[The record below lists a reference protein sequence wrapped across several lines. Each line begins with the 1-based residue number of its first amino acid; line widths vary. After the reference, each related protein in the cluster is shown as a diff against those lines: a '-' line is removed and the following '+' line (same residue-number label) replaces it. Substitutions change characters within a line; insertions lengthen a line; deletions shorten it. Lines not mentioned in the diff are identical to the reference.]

1 MISIPGVIY
10 LKPSFDLP
18 ISKTYTMKLY
28 NAQRVILNSNVRR
41 VSTQEV
47 ANVTT
52 RKYETAR
59 RPVSK

>member
-1 MISIPGVIY
+1 
-10 LKPSFDLP
+10 
-18 ISKTYTMKLY
+18 MKLY

-52 RKYETAR
+52 MKYETAR
-59 RPVSK
+59 RPVYKQIQAALNTQVTTYDV